1 MFRILISHFDQVLH
15 ITTLFWILEIAD
27 RICCI
32 HDADIPTLVHKKKG
46 GFCWD
51 SKWKPLSGPIV
62 PPDFSP
68 AKNTKFMHVRSQ
80 KPAVKLHNFFG
91 IICKYVNHNL
101 NNFNIQDGGQNK
113 KQSNIVT
120 EHLQLHTNPFNG
132 NIQRKMPN
140 FIIIYEYNFTL
151 AHENREMQKDCINFN
166 HSMTNGR

>member
-1 MFRILISHFDQVLH
+1 
-15 ITTLFWILEIAD
+15 
-27 RICCI
+27 
-32 HDADIPTLVHKKKG
+32 
-46 GFCWD
+46 
-51 SKWKPLSGPIV
+51 
-62 PPDFSP
+62 
-68 AKNTKFMHVRSQ
+68 MHVRSQ

-166 HSMTNGR
+166 HSMTNGRYRKETKGRNQSPKTGGFRPRREGWNVCVQYCSKVLLQIFSYCCYKKPPSLCFSIQVSNLAPGTFHVN